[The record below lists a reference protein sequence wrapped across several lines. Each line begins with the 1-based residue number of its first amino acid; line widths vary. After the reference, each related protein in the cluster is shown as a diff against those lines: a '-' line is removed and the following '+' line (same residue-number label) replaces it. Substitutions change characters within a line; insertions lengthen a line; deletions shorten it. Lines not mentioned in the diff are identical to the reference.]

1 MMKNKNILITG
12 GTGFLG
18 KSLVKRFINDGNN
31 NVISFSSA
39 ETNLLNHKALNKY
52 NNNEFDHIYHLA
64 AWTQAGDF
72 CVYHPGEQWV
82 INQQIN
88 STVLN
93 WWNVSQP
100 QAKLI
105 SIGTSCVYDESM
117 PHREENY
124 LIGTP
129 RDELFTY
136 AMTKRMLLIGQMAL
150 NKQFGLNYLTVVP
163 STLVGPYYNIEN
175 KQLHFIF
182 DLIKKIIEYKEKKRQ
197 VVLWGNGNQRRELV
211 FVEDFVDI
219 LLLLDKQAENEVYNI
234 GAGKDY
240 SIRDFVFMIC
250 EILNVDTNEIQYDE
264 SRYVGAKAKF
274 LDNGK
279 INTILP
285 EYQQKPLK
293 EILEVTIDWMYS
305 KLFKNRTFVI

>member
-1 MMKNKNILITG
+1 
-12 GTGFLG
+12 
-18 KSLVKRFINDGNN
+18 
-31 NVISFSSA
+31 
-39 ETNLLNHKALNKY
+39 
-52 NNNEFDHIYHLA
+52 
-64 AWTQAGDF
+64 
-72 CVYHPGEQWV
+72 
-82 INQQIN
+82 
-88 STVLN
+88 
-93 WWNVSQP
+93 
-100 QAKLI
+100 
-105 SIGTSCVYDESM
+105 
-117 PHREENY
+117 
-124 LIGTP
+124 
-129 RDELFTY
+129 
-136 AMTKRMLLIGQMAL
+136 
-150 NKQFGLNYLTVVP
+150 
-163 STLVGPYYNIEN
+163 
-175 KQLHFIF
+175 
-182 DLIKKIIEYKEKKRQ
+182 RQ